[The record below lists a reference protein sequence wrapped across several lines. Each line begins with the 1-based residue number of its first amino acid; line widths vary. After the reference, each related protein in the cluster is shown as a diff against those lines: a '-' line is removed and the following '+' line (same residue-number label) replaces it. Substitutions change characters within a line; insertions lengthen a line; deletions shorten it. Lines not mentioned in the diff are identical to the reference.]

1 MTVPRRVRR
10 HSAAAA
16 AALGLALSAACATAQ
31 TQAPTPAAV
40 RDGAALLAP
49 ARIAAL
55 PAAQRTLWERYLET
69 SGRLRAMDRASMDAE
84 LRAAGRERMTRAP
97 YAKEA
102 FEVTPAMTEAWFR
115 GDSGRHVADVVL
127 SFQTPSGGWSKRTDM
142 RTRKRQPGE
151 SYYSESDGWSYI
163 PTIDNGATTEQ
174 LRFLADA
181 YAATA
186 DARYRDAHARGIEYL
201 LAAQL
206 PTGGW
211 PQVFPL
217 QGGYHDAA
225 TYNDDAIVNVLR
237 VLQDAA
243 DPKREWVSAGLR
255 GRAASAVDRGVGFIV
270 ASQAV
275 VNGRRTAWGQQHD
288 PITGTPVAARSYE
301 PASLSGK
308 ESAAITD
315 FLLRLPSPSPAAVD
329 AVHSA
334 AGWLR
339 AVAVTGHAYDYRTGL
354 QKSDSGGPIWARMY
368 EIGTNRP
375 IFSNRDGVILYD
387 WNQLTDRR
395 EGYAWYGTEPRNV
408 LRRYDRWLR
417 DHPRAG
423 ARP

>member
-1 MTVPRRVRR
+1 
-10 HSAAAA
+10 
-16 AALGLALSAACATAQ
+16 
-31 TQAPTPAAV
+31 
-40 RDGAALLAP
+40 
-49 ARIAAL
+49 
-55 PAAQRTLWERYLET
+55 
-69 SGRLRAMDRASMDAE
+69 
-84 LRAAGRERMTRAP
+84 
-97 YAKEA
+97 
-102 FEVTPAMTEAWFR
+102 
-115 GDSGRHVADVVL
+115 VL

-174 LRFLADA
+174 LRFLAGA
-181 YAATA
+181 YAATQ
-186 DARYRDAHARGIEYL
+186 DARVRDAYLRGIEYL
-201 LAAQL
+201 LSAQQ
-206 PTGGW
+206 PGGGW

-243 DPKREWVSAGLR
+243 DAKREWVPAELR
-255 GRAASAVDRGVGFIV
+255 GRATSAVDRGVGFIV
-270 ASQAV
+270 ASQTV

-288 PITGTPVAARSYE
+288 PISGTPVAARSYE

-315 FLLRLPSPSPAAVD
+315 FLLRLPSPSPAVVE

-334 AGWLR
+334 AEWLR

-354 QKSDSGGPIWARMY
+354 SKADSTAAPIWARMY

-395 EGYAWYGTEPRNV
+395 EGYAWYGIEARNV
-408 LRRYDRWLR
+408 LRRYDRWVR
-417 DHPRAG
+417 DHPRTG
-423 ARP
+423 GRP